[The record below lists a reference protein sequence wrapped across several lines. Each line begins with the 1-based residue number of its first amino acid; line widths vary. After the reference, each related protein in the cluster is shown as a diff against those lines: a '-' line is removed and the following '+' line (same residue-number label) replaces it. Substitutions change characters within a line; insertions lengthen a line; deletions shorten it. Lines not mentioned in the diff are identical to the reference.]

1 MELCANEELNSTG
14 IGFVDDVAMLVVSD
28 TIDENNTKLAT
39 LYNDGCQTWA
49 TTHASRF
56 DPDKFQLV
64 HFLGRRAEF
73 QEKPLVLRRPEGEI
87 TILNKRYCKYL
98 GALLDWKL
106 HWDEHINH
114 LEAKVSKKLAVLA
127 CLGGSTWG
135 IGVRDLRQVYLLTIL
150 PQFQY
155 YCSAWYIPDGGLGFK
170 GREVRALKLMRN
182 VQRRAARI
190 IGGAFRSTS
199 AVALDVEL
207 HLPPVE
213 DSMKRAI
220 SDALFRLASTPIY
233 RHIAA
238 CRKTRVTLD
247 ARRAFLTPNSGRLN
261 ARYARLSPLQKL
273 EYHHWVVHHTDV
285 RTLET
290 RLPVVTAP
298 WWVGPE
304 YHIAPDADTAWLARE
319 LNIDEMTSTLI
330 EHERGINQ
338 EQTFYMD
345 TASDVHAAWDRS
357 KFHTYTPADNLTL
370 AGINNQKLRV
380 HGTGSIFLPTI
391 VDGRLREIKITNV
404 FHVPGMYYNLISF
417 SQLEDFGCEL
427 HIQHGQFNIL
437 DETQE
442 VVFQGERIGD
452 GYVLQLNY
460 KEPPKALRLST
471 RPQINNAS
479 WDQWHKRFGHAGIS

>member
-1 MELCANEELNSTG
+1 MASVLCLDVSGAFDNVSHQRLLHNLRKRRISGPVAKWVASFLVGRKTRIRLPDYKSAPIDTNTGIPQGSGVSPPLYIFYNSDLVELCANEELNSTG

-87 TILNKRYCKYL
+87 TIPNKRYYKYL

-106 HWDEHINH
+106 HWDKHINH

-190 IGGAFRSTS
+190 IGGAFRSIL

-213 DSMKRAI
+213 DSIKRAI
-220 SDALFRLASTPIY
+220 SNALFRLASTPIY
-233 RHIAA
+233 RHIVA
-238 CRKTRVTLD
+238 CRKTTVALD
-247 ARRAFLTPNSGRLN
+247 VRRAYLTPKTGRLN
-261 ARYARLSPLQKL
+261 AQYARLSPLQKL
-273 EYHHWVVHHTDV
+273 EYYYWVVHYTDV
-285 RTLET
+285 RTLEI
-290 RLPVVTAP
+290 RIPMVTAP

-304 YHIAPDADTAWLARE
+304 YHIAPDVDVARLAHDKL
-319 LNIDEMTSTLI
+319 LNEHSDEHIFFYIDGSGLNDKIGALAVQLLI
-330 EHERGINQ
+330 FPNGN
-338 EQTFYMD
+338 
-345 TASDVHAAWDRS
+345 
-357 KFHTYTPADNLTL
+357 
-370 AGINNQKLRV
+370 
-380 HGTGSIFLPTI
+380 TI
-391 VDGRLREIKITNV
+391 EAQRK
-404 FHVPGMYYNLISF
+404 S
-417 SQLEDFGCEL
+417 
-427 HIQHGQFNIL
+427 
-437 DETQE
+437 
-442 VVFQGERIGD
+442 
-452 GYVLQLNY
+452 
-460 KEPPKALRLST
+460 
-471 RPQINNAS
+471 
-479 WDQWHKRFGHAGIS
+479 